1 MVSNDH
7 NDSKYRRPGLLPRA
21 LTSFRKPTQCS
32 SGTLSASIVARCD
45 RFSATLALLLLALV
59 GVAMLGRTSTA
70 MAQATSGSITGF
82 VTDQVGAVIP
92 QAKVSVTDEGTG
104 IVTQATTDG
113 AGFYNVTNLIAG
125 NYTVTVEAAG
135 FKTFSKQHIQLQI
148 DSTVKADAHLEP
160 GAVTEQVTVT
170 ALPAQLKT
178 EKTDV
183 DHLLEGA
190 RT

>member
-1 MVSNDH
+1 MVCFNHTDK
-7 NDSKYRRPGLLPRA
+7 NSKKHGLLPR
-21 LTSFRKPTQCS
+21 TRRSFGRSTQRS
-32 SGTLSASIVARCD
+32 SGTLSASIVARSD
-45 RFSATLALLLLALV
+45 RFSATLALLLLALI

-82 VTDQVGAVIP
+82 ATDQVGAVIP

-113 AGFYNVTNLIAG
+113 SGFYNVTNLIAG

-148 DSTVKADAHLEP
+148 DSTVMPMHVLSRERSQIK
-160 GAVTEQVTVT
+160 
-170 ALPAQLKT
+170 
-178 EKTDV
+178 
-183 DHLLEGA
+183 
-190 RT
+190 